1 MGEGVMVFAPAPQ
14 LTVTI
19 EQVGHEPELHLH
31 AGGQAIW
38 QARMISSLG
47 VPVTFCTV
55 LGDGEVG
62 QALTSLIEQE
72 GLELKAIRRRS
83 DSGWY
88 VHDRRGDD
96 SRQEI
101 AQHAG
106 APLGRHDN
114 DELYALAL
122 SEGLKAGL
130 CVLSGV
136 PDPALASPDTYRRLG
151 TDLQR
156 NGAKVAADL
165 TGDHL
170 AAVLDAGLTFLKV
183 SDEELYA
190 DGLADESAGDE
201 SVVKAAKEL
210 AERGAETVVISR
222 AEKPA
227 IALVDGEVLQVHMPE
242 LSVRDHHGAGDS
254 MTAGVVAVLARGG
267 DVREAIRTGAAAGA
281 LNVTRHGL
289 GTGRADAI
297 SELVGRVRLEPLED
311 A

>member
-1 MGEGVMVFAPAPQ
+1 MGGQVMVFAPAPQ

-19 EQVGHEPELHLH
+19 EQVGDEPELHLH

-47 VPVTFCTV
+47 ADVTFCAV

-62 QALTSLIEQE
+62 HVLTTLIEQE
-72 GLELKAIRRRS
+72 GVDLKAIRRRS

-88 VHDRRGDD
+88 VHDRRGDE
-96 SRQEI
+96 RQEI
-101 AQHAG
+101 SQHAG
-106 APLGRHDN
+106 APLGRHDC

-136 PDPALASPDTYRRLG
+136 ADPSMVSPDTYRRLG

-165 TGDHL
+165 SGEHL
-170 AAVLDAGLTFLKV
+170 DAVLDAGLTFLKV

-190 DGLADESAGDE
+190 DGLADESAGDQGI
-201 SVVKAAKEL
+201 VKAVREL
-210 AERGAETVVISR
+210 ADRGVETVVISR

-227 IALVDGEVLQVHMPE
+227 VAFVDGEVLQVHMPE

-267 DVREAIRTGAAAGA
+267 ELHEAIRTGAAAGA

-297 SELVGRVRLEPLED
+297 SELAGRVRLEPLEGS
-311 A
+311 